1 MCQKEVT
8 LARSLKKP
16 KPIIPLLFESLPEW
30 PPAGPLGIPFTGLL
44 RINMSETLDSAG
56 NFPEEKLQELF
67 HQVRKLATRGNQ

>member
-30 PPAGPLGIPFTGLL
+30 PPEGPLGIPFTGLL
-44 RINMSETLDSAG
+44 HIKMSETLDSAG

-67 HQVRKLATRGNQ
+67 RQVRKLVTRWNQ